1 MPVPELTTLEISVD
15 EAASLV
21 CPNRPLIDIRDERER
36 LTGLPR
42 GATVMSAEELL
53 ARCRRAGESAPA
65 G

>member
-1 MPVPELTTLEISVD
+1 MPAPELTTLEISVD

-21 CPNRPLIDIRDERER
+21 CPNRPLIDIRDDRER

-53 ARCRRAGESAPA
+53 ERCRCASDG
-65 G
+65 GDLG